1 MDSYA
6 LNSLIRKHIDYDRKT
21 GKLTQKHGSEANFAV
36 VVRENGETFVYVDSC
51 QLKAEF
57 VAVSLVRGYM
67 PDEVSFV
74 NGERWDLTY
83 KNLIVGKANKKQS
96 AAIAAINL
104 KYHL

>member
-6 LNSLIRKHIDYDRKT
+6 LNALIRRHIDYDRKS
-21 GKLTQKHGSEANFAV
+21 GKITQKSDSDANFAV
-36 VVRENGETFVYVDSC
+36 VVRETGETFVYVDSC

-67 PDEVSFV
+67 PNEVSFV
-74 NGERWDLTY
+74 NCEQWDLTY

-96 AAIAAINL
+96 AAMAAINL
-104 KYHL
+104 KY

>member
-6 LNSLIRKHIDYDRKT
+6 INDLIRRHLDYDRKT
-21 GKLTQKHGSEANFAV
+21 GTISQKPDSDANFAV
-36 VVRENGETFVYVDSC
+36 VVRETGETFVYVDSC

-67 PDEVSFV
+67 PTEVSFV
-74 NGERWDLTY
+74 NGERWDITY

-96 AAIAAINL
+96 AAMAAINL
-104 KYHL
+104 RY